1 MIFLSRDLP
10 RPCDQSV
17 MGRLT
22 LSHSGRGDIMCL
34 VCHLVSKDD
43 VVKGSCNFIYGSP
56 SRYFTTLPS
65 LVAVGTVKVGIQ

>member
-10 RPCDQSV
+10 RPWDHLPSV
-17 MGRLT
+17 MGHLT
-22 LSHSGRGDIMCL
+22 LRHSGRGGIMCL

-56 SRYFTTLPS
+56 SW
-65 LVAVGTVKVGIQ
+65 

>member
-1 MIFLSRDLP
+1 MIFLSSDLP

-17 MGRLT
+17 MGHLT

-56 SRYFTTLPS
+56 SR
-65 LVAVGTVKVGIQ
+65 